1 MERLLIS
8 YSRGTQDSRLGL
20 DYVLPTSLCYKKIVY
35 IVEVDE

>member
-20 DYVLPTSLCYKKIVY
+20 GLRSAYFLCYKKIVY